1 MVPKCIFWYLKVA
14 VAGNQ
19 YGCDCK
25 SSVDAPRYSLRYE
38 RGPGEPDRI
47 ISHSWMARIVV

>member
-25 SSVDAPRYSLRYE
+25 SSVDAPRSSLRYE